1 MSGYLRQKQK
11 NGKWR
16 RSWFVLKDC
25 VLYTYK
31 ANEDMVAVDTLPVL
45 GWQVDAEHVEQGEGD
60 SFVPAGEVIT
70 LSHDSS
76 DTEVFSADTDI
87 TKERWVE
94 AFKEA
99 TRISGDS
106 EA

>member
-45 GWQVDAEHVEQGEGD
+45 GWQVDAEHVEREGD

-94 AFKEA
+94 AFREA